1 MKKNKFNTQI
11 SWLISGLMMLAGL
24 VSAPSVKAASV
35 LAIQTLPSYMNT
47 DTFKLSCTSDASSVT
62 FSVTKSGGSTVSFA
76 TVDLTVNPCQVQI
89 TSSQIT
95 GEGEYTFSV
104 TDGALS
110 KSTTTI
116 FDKSGPSPVSDYYKD
131 GLSDGVRIHWTNPSD
146 SDFSKVIIYRGDTPD
161 FTADSAHEITTQPG
175 GGGSPMTYEDHS
187 VPLAGKTFYY
197 NLRAIDKA
205 GNSSS
210 LVGDGGE
217 TITVVITPTPGVSG
231 EQLILPTKEAAGSV
245 LGTEASPSPEPEIS
259 SETNLIDKI
268 NEFGNSTP
276 QPLRWILTHKKIS
289 LGIILAIALISYGII
304 RISKKKDS

>member
-1 MKKNKFNTQI
+1 MKENKSNIPATYFAIGLALLTG
-11 SWLISGLMMLAGL
+11 LIVVSPVRAG
-24 VSAPSVKAASV
+24 SV

-62 FSVTKSGGSTVSFA
+62 FSVSKSGGSAVNFA
-76 TVDLTVNPCQVQI
+76 TIDLTGSPCQVQI

-104 TDGALS
+104 TDGSLS

-146 SDFSKVIIYRGDTPD
+146 SDFSKVIIYRGDSPD

-187 VPLAGKTFYY
+187 VPLPGKTFYY

-210 LVGDGGE
+210 LVGDGGG
-217 TITVVITPTPGVSG
+217 TVTVVTTPTPGASG
-231 EQLILPTKEAAGSV
+231 EVTILPIEEQKGSILGVEA
-245 LGTEASPSPEPEIS
+245 TTSPKPVTTNEPS
-259 SETNLIDKI
+259 LVDKI
-268 NEFGNSTP
+268 NGFASQTS
-276 QPLRWILTHKKIS
+276 QPFRWILTHKKIS
-289 LGIILAIALISYGII
+289 IAILLACGVVIYGAVAL
-304 RISKKKDS
+304 KKKRVR